1 MRKEVVSYY
10 ICPNVSNVW
19 LLLQIVNICGYKCVH
34 IYIRSEMGHLRTT
47 IIIVVI
53 ELIIL
58 MSIKLN
64 GNYDDKED

>member
-1 MRKEVVSYY
+1 
-10 ICPNVSNVW
+10 
-19 LLLQIVNICGYKCVH
+19 
-34 IYIRSEMGHLRTT
+34 MGHLRTT

-64 GNYDDKED
+64 GNYDDKEDYVFY